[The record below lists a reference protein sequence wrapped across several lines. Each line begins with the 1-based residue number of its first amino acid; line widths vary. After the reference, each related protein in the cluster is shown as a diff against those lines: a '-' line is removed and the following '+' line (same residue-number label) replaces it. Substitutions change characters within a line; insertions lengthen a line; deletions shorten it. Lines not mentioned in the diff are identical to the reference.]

1 MPVPYQLLAA
11 ASAGLLVSAVCI
23 LAVIGALS
31 IMNIL
36 LPSAKDKEEEKQ

>member
-11 ASAGLLVSAVCI
+11 AAAGLFVSAVCI
-23 LAVIGALS
+23 LAVIGTLS

-36 LPSAKDKEEEKQ
+36 LPSDRKKEDEK